1 MSLPGSGNGQH
12 EIITT
17 ANVRVEYK
25 VRHRKYSKVN
35 EKNGAPG
42 TWHFD
47 LWIVSRTFVESV
59 TLRRDKGLP
68 GVGVKGDNTKRN
80 KPEMAVHQMRQE

>member
-42 TWHFD
+42 T
-47 LWIVSRTFVESV
+47 
-59 TLRRDKGLP
+59 
-68 GVGVKGDNTKRN
+68 
-80 KPEMAVHQMRQE
+80 